1 MFRYFNIYNMMTK
14 TRLLLA
20 GLLLV
25 FSVNCLAQQVE
36 NKLPKWAFGGFVRS
50 EDIDPI
56 ISPDT
61 ASRFFDPVSQKKV
74 AWEANDTF
82 NPAAAM
88 KNGKIVVMYR
98 AEDLYGTGIG
108 FRTSRIGYAESTD
121 GINYNRRPTPV
132 LYPDNDI
139 AKKYEWP
146 GGC

>member
-14 TRLLLA
+14 TRILLAVLLLA
-20 GLLLV
+20 

-98 AEDLYGTGIG
+98 AEDLYVQALV
-108 FRTSRIGYAESTD
+108 FAHRA
-121 GINYNRRPTPV
+121 
-132 LYPDNDI
+132 
-139 AKKYEWP
+139 
-146 GGC
+146 